1 MLARISGGLLG
12 SVIGFFAPV
21 FVAALFMPSV
31 SYEAVIPWLCPS
43 VVLLGALGAHAG
55 GRWLQARRRVG

>member
-1 MLARISGGLLG
+1 MG